1 LAEVGSPGGERPFEL
16 TLVNVAGSLLGLG
29 IHNNRWQS
37 GKKFEG
43 EDQEG
48 RPGVDEGG
56 KRGVGDIQG
65 KTAQRASTLKIA
77 IHCGYGGNEEVIIAE
92 SVTVI
97 IIERERL

>member
-16 TLVNVAGSLLGLG
+16 ALVNAAGSFLGLG
-29 IHNNRWQS
+29 LHNNCWQS
-37 GKKFEG
+37 GEKFDG

-48 RPGVDEGG
+48 RPGLDEGG
-56 KRGVGDIQG
+56 KRGVENIQG

-77 IHCGYGGNEEVIIAE
+77 IRCDYGGNEEVIVE
-92 SVTVI
+92 LVTMI